1 MRKKFHT
8 HFKVLEIFSCERNYW
23 NIGCFH
29 LGSTPCNSFSLNL
42 MDLKQL
48 NNNNTIAA
56 ETSKDILWLIFND
69 NENGRVVLAIS
80 SALLVYVEA
89 T

>member
-1 MRKKFHT
+1 
-8 HFKVLEIFSCERNYW
+8 
-23 NIGCFH
+23 
-29 LGSTPCNSFSLNL
+29 